1 MVSRATGLANDGDK
15 GDVTTTVRLRQAFR
29 SIFLHMPDF
38 VQRRFLLT
46 KHLLN
51 TPLFILSPL
60 FLHSFPPHSH
70 SNFYASPTVE
80 LLWKFTHVGNLP
92 TPRQNSITVF
102 LSLAILL
109 YSQTA
114 QPSPPGISAFPFPT
128 NLHYSQTHHLAHGTA
143 AGFRSLR
150 IYTTLKPDT
159 LGFRSL
165 RIYTTLKLMFNGQS
179 IPSLFPFPTNLHYSQ
194 TEIGGLRG
202 RRWFPFPTNLHYS
215 QTPPTGQSCG

>member
-1 MVSRATGLANDGDK
+1 VVSRATGLANDGDK

-80 LLWKFTHVGNLP
+80 LLWKFRHVGNLP

-102 LSLAILL
+102 LSLANLH
-109 YSQTA
+109 YSQTHGDKL
-114 QPSPPGISAFPFPT
+114 PCTPLFPFPT
-128 NLHYSQTHHLAHGTA
+128 NLHYSQTHRWTA
-143 AGFRSLR
+143 F
-150 IYTTLKPDT
+150 TLT
-159 LGFRSL
+159 S
-165 RIYTTLKLMFNGQS
+165 
-179 IPSLFPFPTNLHYSQ
+179 FPFPTNLHYSQ
-194 TEIGGLRG
+194 TVSKVSAPTTV
-202 RRWFPFPTNLHYS
+202 FPFPTNLHYS
-215 QTPPTGQSCG
+215 QTAAS